1 VPAALAADDGVD
13 QAVINA
19 TLDEAADGRYNTAK
33 RAYMDLPLRR
43 VNLSEY
49 RRIYEGNLPRLAF
62 QNLSTRTEIVVDPP
76 MTYKSTSPDLAWEMS
91 ENFLDFL
98 LIVSAHIGFDAI
110 LPNIPNDPNFV
121 FHLDLHQPARIFKS
135 KHANIGF
142 STERCMLYI
151 GISRG
156 KDNIWLAMAP
166 HEFFGTSGSHTD
178 TFPSSGPSCLLG
190 RHYWMLVMYLA
201 HVIATAVPAREIY
214 CTSAYPDL
222 SDNPRMNVEE
232 NTNLL

>member
-1 VPAALAADDGVD
+1 MPEALAADDGVD

-19 TLDEAADGRYNTAK
+19 ILDEAAEGHDTSK

-49 RRIYEGNLPRLAF
+49 RRIYEGNLSRLAI
-62 QNLSTRTEIVVDPP
+62 QKLSTRTEIVLDSQ
-76 MTYKSTSPDLAWEMS
+76 MTYMSTSPDLAWEMS
-91 ENFLDFL
+91 KNFLDFL
-98 LIVSAHIGFDAI
+98 LVVSADIGFDAI
-110 LPNIPNDPNFV
+110 LPNIPNDPTFA

-135 KHANIGF
+135 KHANVGF

-151 GISRG
+151 GKSRG

-166 HEFFGTSGSHTD
+166 HEFFATSGSHRD

-190 RHYWMLVMYLA
+190 GHYWMLVMYLA
-201 HVIATAVPAREIY
+201 HVIATALPAREVY
-214 CTSAYPDL
+214 CTHAYPDL
-222 SDNPRMNVEE
+222 SDNPRMIVEN